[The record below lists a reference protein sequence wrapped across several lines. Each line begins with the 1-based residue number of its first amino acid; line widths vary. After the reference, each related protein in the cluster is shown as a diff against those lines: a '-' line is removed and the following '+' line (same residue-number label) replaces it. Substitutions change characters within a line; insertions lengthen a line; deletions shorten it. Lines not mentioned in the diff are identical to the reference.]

1 MTSMWQSIQWKKG
14 FQSGVRTSWE
24 LTKVVFPIA
33 FLVQIAQFTPLL
45 AWISEAVAP
54 FMSWF
59 GLSGEAAIPLM
70 LGNVLNLYAGI
81 GAIQALDLTI
91 KQVFILAVMLSFSHN
106 LLLESALCRRVG
118 VPVWA
123 VLLVRIGLAALSA
136 FLIHHLVP
144 FGNENALLSG
154 AAVQEKGSMTYL
166 QMGQAA
172 LITAAK
178 SVLQLVVIILPLMVV
193 IQALKDLQILDKVA
207 TWLSPLLKPF
217 GISPKGS
224 ITMASGL
231 MIGLFF
237 GAGLII
243 QEAKE
248 QQLSKR
254 DVTLI
259 IIFLAACHAVV
270 EDTLIFVPLGI
281 PVYWL
286 LIIRLIAAILLT
298 WLIARFWPKPSSQ
311 QEVVRQS
318 S

>member
-1 MTSMWQSIQWKKG
+1 MRQAIQWKKG
-14 FQSGVRTSWE
+14 WESGLKTSWE

-33 FLVQIAQFTPLL
+33 FLIQFAQFTPLL
-45 AWISEAVAP
+45 SWISEAVAP

-59 GLSGEAAIPLM
+59 GLSGEAAIPLV

-106 LLLESALCRRVG
+106 LLLESALCKRVG
-118 VPVWA
+118 VAIWA
-123 VLLVRIGLAALSA
+123 VLLVRVGLAVLSA
-136 FLIHHLVP
+136 LAIHHFVP
-144 FGNENALLSG
+144 GGNESASFAG
-154 AAVQEKGSMTYL
+154 AAVQEASSMTWL
-166 QMGQAA
+166 QVGQAA
-172 LITAAK
+172 LYTAGK
-178 SVLQLVVIILPLMVV
+178 SVLQLVVIVIPLMIV
-193 IQALKDLQILDKVA
+193 IQVLKDLLVLDRFA
-207 TWLSPLLKPF
+207 SWLAPLLKPF

-224 ITMASGL
+224 IAMASGL
-231 MIGLFF
+231 MVGLFF

-286 LIIRLIAAILLT
+286 LLIRLMAAILLT
-298 WLIARFWPKPSSQ
+298 WVIARFWEVPSSQ
-311 QEVVRQS
+311 QTKVRQPS
-318 S
+318 